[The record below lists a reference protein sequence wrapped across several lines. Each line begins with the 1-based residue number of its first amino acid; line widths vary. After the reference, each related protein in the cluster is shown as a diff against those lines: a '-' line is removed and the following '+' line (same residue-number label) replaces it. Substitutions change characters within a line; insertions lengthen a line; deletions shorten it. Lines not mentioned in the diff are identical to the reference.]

1 MQKEK
6 IKLNRYGKQ
15 EVRGHITGPLFITVI
30 FFLVAGR
37 LDLCRAWIWAAM
49 TVLYY
54 AGGMLVLLN
63 VNRELLNERGNWNRK
78 KDVKVW
84 DKAMLMVFAGVGLY
98 THTIVMALDTGRYG
112 WTSLDEWFILPG
124 TILYT
129 GCFILIY
136 WSMAVNTHF
145 ETGVRI
151 QHDRDHRVVSAGPYR
166 VVRHPGY
173 LGLILGN
180 FASAMIIGSALGF
193 ITATA
198 NLVVLVIRAYL
209 EDRTLMQELDGY
221 REYSGSTPY
230 RLFPGLW

>member
-6 IKLNRYGKQ
+6 IKLNRYGRQ
-15 EVRGHITGPLFITVI
+15 EVRGHLTGPLFIAVI

-54 AGGMLVLLN
+54 AGGLLVLLK

-78 KDVKVW
+78 KDVKAW
-84 DKAMLMVFAGVGLY
+84 DRTMLLVFAGIGLY
-98 THTIVMALDTGRYG
+98 SHTILMALDVGRYG
-112 WTSLDEWFILPG
+112 WTSLNEWFILPG
-124 TILYT
+124 AILYT
-129 GCFILIY
+129 VSFFLIY
-136 WSMAVNTHF
+136 WAMAVNTYF

-151 QHDRDHRVVSAGPYR
+151 QHDRDHRVISSGPYR
-166 VVRHPGY
+166 IVRHPGY
-173 LGLILGN
+173 LGLILAN

-198 NLVVLVIRAYL
+198 NLIVLVIRTYL
-209 EDRTLMQELDGY
+209 EDRTLIEELEGY
-221 REYSGSTPY
+221 REFAESTRY